1 MELNPVTS
9 IEWLDWDIISRLGVA
24 AILGL
29 VLGLDRE
36 WRGHAAGMRT
46 HGLICVSAAA
56 MVVSIMALYHQLDGP
71 RMDPL
76 RLFEAA
82 GAFIGIIGAGLIV
95 FSKGQLHNLTTAAH
109 LASDHGGYCL
119 RCCAM
124 APGGNSDRSQPDH
137 DHGLAGCGG
146 QVRQGG
152 PQHRALD
159 RKVARRIG
167 VRVISTY
174 PSEQRSAALC
184 RPVTRADRSYHR
196 FAAGNGECGSRDG
209 SLRRSPA

>member
-9 IEWLDWDIISRLGVA
+9 LEWLDWDIISRLGVA

-109 LASDHGGYCL
+109 LWLATMVGIACGAAQWPLVAILTVVSLIMITVL
-119 RCCAM
+119 RVAEDKF
-124 APGGNSDRSQPDH
+124 GKEDRNIARDRKVPRRI
-137 DHGLAGCGG
+137 GIRAGPRMS
-146 QVRQGG
+146 VRAFRTG
-152 PQHRALD
+152 HRALF
-159 RKVARRIG
+159 
-167 VRVISTY
+167 
-174 PSEQRSAALC
+174 RSPC
-184 RPVTRADRSYHR
+184 S
-196 FAAGNGECGSRDG
+196 GSRQIT
-209 SLRRSPA
+209 SLVCRR